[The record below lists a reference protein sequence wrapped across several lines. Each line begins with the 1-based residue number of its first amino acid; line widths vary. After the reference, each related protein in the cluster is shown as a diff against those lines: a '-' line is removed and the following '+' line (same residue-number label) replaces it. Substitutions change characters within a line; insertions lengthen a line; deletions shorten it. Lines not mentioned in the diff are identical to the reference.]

1 MTLLTGV
8 RLSPVFRLVRSYSS
22 TYRPVASGK
31 PFTEAYRVHI
41 EKDGKIVSP
50 FHDIPLYADPSEKS
64 IVNMV
69 VEIPRWSNAKI
80 EVSIGEKFNPL
91 KQDCKKGK
99 PRFVRNCFPHKGY
112 IWNYGALPQTWEDPT
127 DLHSETGARG
137 DNDPIDAIE
146 IGEGVAKQGE
156 IKQVKVLG
164 IMAMIDEGETDWKV
178 VVIDTKDPMA
188 VKLNDIDDVKKHYP
202 GLLDATRHWF
212 EIYKIP
218 DGKDKNVF
226 AFNGECKDKTYANSI
241 ISETHKAWQK
251 LIHAKIPHK
260 TETYNISVENVSV
273 EGSPFKVESELLQVK
288 ETHEHVKE
296 EESEGYSGKWYFV

>member
-1 MTLLTGV
+1 
-8 RLSPVFRLVRSYSS
+8 
-22 TYRPVASGK
+22 
-31 PFTEAYRVHI
+31 
-41 EKDGKIVSP
+41 
-50 FHDIPLYADPSEKS
+50 
-64 IVNMV
+64 MV

-156 IKQVKVLG
+156 IKQVKVL
-164 IMAMIDEGETDWKV
+164 
-178 VVIDTKDPMA
+178 
-188 VKLNDIDDVKKHYP
+188 DIDDVKKHYP

>member
-1 MTLLTGV
+1 MNILTGA
-8 RLSPVFRLVRSYSS
+8 RLYPRFIRSYSS
-22 TYRPVASGK
+22 LYRPVTIGK
-31 PFTEAYRVHI
+31 PFTDTYRVYL
-41 EKDGKIVSP
+41 EKDGKVISP
-50 FHDIPLYADPSEKS
+50 FHDIPLYVNPLEKN

-80 EVSIGEKFNPL
+80 EISNKEKFNPL

-127 DLHSETGARG
+127 FLHEETGARG

-146 IGEGVAKQGE
+146 IGEGVALQGE
-156 IKQVKVLG
+156 VKQVKVLG
-164 IMAMIDEGETDWKV
+164 VMAMIDEGETDWKV
-178 VVIDTKDPMA
+178 VVIDIKDPMA
-188 VKLNDIDDVKKHYP
+188 DKIDDIDDVKKHYP
-202 GLLDATRHWF
+202 GLLNATKNWF

-226 AFNGECKDKTYANSI
+226 AFDGECKNRAYANTI
-241 ISETHKAWQK
+241 ISETHEAWQK

-260 TETYNISVENVSV
+260 TETYDLSV
-273 EGSPFKVESELLQVK
+273 
-288 ETHEHVKE
+288 
-296 EESEGYSGKWYFV
+296 